1 MKKLLLSIVT
11 GLLITATTQAQT
23 ALPVLTAESG
33 NRAVEQANCWAFGS
47 ASYTNSTGLPIT
59 GSWSILSNS
68 PSNPSIGACWIKTPW
83 IKPGSGNITLKY
95 KNQAATAGSIRRIIL
110 SYIPYNAADPGN
122 VKEGTLVRFDSISY
136 SSPFPTTTR
145 NLSFAIPAAIAN
157 SSVPFKIMI
166 SLVGVGGSSGS
177 RLIVDDI
184 SIPGTYFADPANN
197 CLPQVQILDK
207 DGDGVADNQ
216 DAYPEDKDRA
226 YDVQISNAGES
237 TLMFEDL
244 WPATGDYDFNDFVT
258 AYGAIAVTNA
268 DNKVVEVKITTNVLA
283 IGASYNNGFAVQF
296 DGLAQDLVKSVKGNF
311 TTNAKYTSFN
321 ENGTEAKQD
330 FVNILVFDQA
340 RALFPGVGGSGI
352 NVNPEG
358 PFVKSEKVVVTIEFK
373 TDKAVAFEV
382 KELKLNPYIIV
393 NQDRAIEVHLS
404 DNVPTNLADKKFFGT
419 GKDNSN
425 FEKGTFY
432 KTENNLPFAI
442 KVAGLVPH
450 MIEKQDILTG
460 YPKLADWAK
469 SEGKEYENWYNAG
482 QGFREN
488 KLLIYLEGIK

>member
-11 GLLITATTQAQT
+11 GLFFTANTHAQT
-23 ALPVLTAESG
+23 ALPILNAESG
-33 NRAVEQANCWAFGS
+33 NRSLEQANCWSFGS
-47 ASYTNSTGLPIT
+47 IGYTNTVAQTINGT
-59 GSWSILSNS
+59 WSMRSNQPTS
-68 PSNPSIGACWIKTPW
+68 LDPNACWIKTPW
-83 IKPGSGNITLKY
+83 IKPGSANITLKV
-95 KNQAATAGSIRRIIL
+95 KFEAAGAATIRRIIL
-110 SYIPYNAADPGN
+110 SYTPYDVAAIN
-122 VKEGTLVRFDSISY
+122 VSKEGNYVRFDSITY
-136 SSPFPTTTR
+136 TPNLPTTSQ
-145 NLSFAIPAAIAN
+145 NLSFAMPAAIAN
-157 SSVPFKIMI
+157 ATTPYKIRI
-166 SLVGVGGSSGS
+166 SFVGTGGTTRYNIDDLV
-177 RLIVDDI
+177 IN
-184 SIPGTYFADPANN
+184 GTYFADPANN

-226 YDVQISNAGES
+226 YNVQISNAGES

-244 WPATGDYDFNDFVT
+244 WPATGDYDFNDFVA
-258 AYGAIAVTNA
+258 AYNAVAVTNA